1 MSLFNDF
8 FGKEENNQLKKQLN
22 EKTRQIEGM
31 ESAIAEVRL
40 TTSALASELER
51 LRRSFQVKSEELN
64 TVTNTLNSLKSDY
77 AKTTR
82 NFKELER
89 TSADQL
95 IHANGTIKSLQLALK
110 QCKPEILAAQAER
123 DAKTLE
129 LQDLKAV
136 FYQKE
141 KKLIERE
148 AKFEEKSAI
157 FIKEKEIL
165 QQKSSELDSK
175 EQHWNINIQPDLLKY
190 ERHLSLDLREKYAA
204 DFQNNLEKQQAN
216 LNAREADMIRRQSD
230 DKSLRVREIEIS
242 HKEQVLTNRGIELEA
257 KASELDSQRLSSE
270 DRTRKLEQWAYELFE
285 FRNRVA
291 QLDDEIS
298 DQKKRNELIL
308 NKEKE
313 SKDLHSQRLAEIR
326 KQKFEIAKMS
336 EILQQRDAELKKKEI
351 SVAKKEAQI
360 AKKDNEIRRLEYQEN
375 RLNQEIDS
383 LQESLSKN
391 NSSEEKFQALTE
403 KYETLQINHN
413 LVLEKMELSIDF
425 HAENEKLKEQAKKLI
440 QTENLLK
447 RFNSSFTDPV
457 VMDWMLEF
465 GDSQNFDIEDGWLGT
480 TGDGPWDSEVLD
492 ERLGYL
498 GYQPCVIPHEDVEY
512 IVVGRKGWS
521 KSEILAQ
528 IKVRKGRHLWI
539 YSQEMFFA
547 KLASGRDPFES
558 TQAGLLDAFAKD
570 HPALLWLLTLSE
582 PWPNVTGAE

>member
-1 MSLFNDF
+1 MSLFDNF

-22 EKTRQIEGM
+22 EKTRQIEGL
-31 ESAIAEVRL
+31 ESAISEVRS
-40 TTSALASELER
+40 TKSALASELER
-51 LRRSFQVKSEELN
+51 HRRSFQVKSEELN
-64 TVTNTLNSLKSDY
+64 TVTNSLNSLKSDY

-89 TSADQL
+89 ISADQL
-95 IHANGTIKSLQLALK
+95 IQATGTIKSLQLALK
-110 QCKPEILAAQAER
+110 QCKTEILAAQEER

-129 LQDLKAV
+129 LQELKAV
-136 FYQKE
+136 FKQKE
-141 KKLIERE
+141 KKLFERE
-148 AKFEEKSAI
+148 AKLEEKSAI

-165 QQKSSELDSK
+165 QQKLLELDSK
-175 EQHWNINIQPDLLKY
+175 EQHWNINIEPNLLKY

-204 DFQNNLEKQQAN
+204 DFQNHLEKQHTI
-216 LNAREADMIRRQSD
+216 LNAREADMIRLQID
-230 DKSLRVREIEIS
+230 DESLRMREIEICE
-242 HKEQVLTNRGIELEA
+242 KEQDLTNRGTELEA
-257 KASELDSQRLSSE
+257 KASELDSHRLSSE
-270 DRTRKLEQWAYELFE
+270 DRTRKLEQWANELFE

-298 DQKKRNELIL
+298 DLKKRDELIL

-313 SKDLHSQRLAEIR
+313 SKELHSQQLAEIR

-336 EILQQRDAELKKKEI
+336 EILQQRDDELKKKEI
-351 SVAKKEAQI
+351 AVAKKEAHI
-360 AKKDNEIRRLEYQEN
+360 TKKDHEIRRLEYQEI
-375 RLNQEIDS
+375 RLNHKIDS
-383 LQESLSKN
+383 LQDSLSLN
-391 NSSEEKFQALTE
+391 NSSDEKFQELKQ

-413 LVLEKMELSIDF
+413 LALKKMELSIDF
-425 HAENEKLKEQAKKLI
+425 HAENEKLKEQAKKFI

-465 GDSQNFDIEDGWLGT
+465 GNSQNFDIEDGWLGT
-480 TGDGPWDSEVLD
+480 TGDGPWDGEVLD
-492 ERLGYL
+492 GRLSYL
-498 GYQPCVIPHEDVEY
+498 GYQPCVLPHEDVEY

-521 KSEILAQ
+521 KTDILAQ

-570 HPALLWLLTLSE
+570 HPALIWLLTLPE
-582 PWPNVTGAE
+582 PWPHVTGAE